1 MNSFKE
7 YLQSRKLR
15 ERSIVHIMQ
24 YTRRFNEWLEK
35 ENLTAEN
42 CTYTDLLSLVKY
54 YRDKDFSIH
63 NQNKHILGVRHYY
76 NYLRHIGRTK
86 HNPAENLLIKGN
98 IQKLPRDILSKEQL
112 EEIYENYQ
120 PKTAVQKRNKIILG
134 LLIYQGLTRDELDR
148 LEPNNINLER
158 GIILIKRN
166 VKLRQRILKLAACQI
181 LPLQEYL
188 IEIRKTLQKLKKQ
201 SSEKLLI
208 TTGHTN
214 TIIEIARELLNE
226 LQLKHSFL
234 KSFRQIRN
242 SVISHWL
249 EEKNIREVQ
258 YLAGHGN
265 IKSTQRY
272 EQVNLQELT
281 EQLNK
286 YHPLK

>member
-15 ERSIVHIMQ
+15 ERSIVHILQ

-35 ENLTAEN
+35 ENLTAEK

-76 NYLRHIGRTK
+76 NYLKHIGRTK

-120 PKTAVQKRNKIILG
+120 PQTAVQKRNKILLG

-166 VKLRQRILKLAACQI
+166 IKLRQRVLKLAACQI

-188 IEIRKTLQKLKKQ
+188 TEIRKTLQELKKE

-226 LQLKHSFL
+226 LQEKHSFL

-242 SVISHWL
+242 SIISHWL